1 LRRKFLYVGV
11 AAALLLNIFLF
22 TAKRQHPAKGYVLR
36 VASDTC
42 YCNPLY
48 RIIHLHLSKDGS
60 LTIGPEAVQAN
71 KIATLLAEI
80 YAVRAEHILYL
91 SADVDVP
98 FQNIAKIID
107 LTQDLQFPSP
117 VPDQSALKRV
127 RPMSVEAKLV
137 TKSSID
143 KNCPT
148 GCSNWIK
155 EPRLLPAP

>member
-1 LRRKFLYVGV
+1 MFLYVGV

-22 TAKRQHPAKGYVLR
+22 VAKRQHPAKGYVLR

-42 YCNPLY
+42 SCNPLY

-60 LTIGPEAVQAN
+60 LTIGPEAVQTN

-80 YAVRAEHILYL
+80 YAVRAERILYL
-91 SADVDVP
+91 SADADVP
-98 FQNIAKIID
+98 FQNIADITD
-107 LTQDLQFPSP
+107 LTQNLQFPNP
-117 VPDQSALKRV
+117 VPEQSAPKQA
-127 RPMSVEAKLV
+127 RPVSVEVRLV

-148 GCSNWIK
+148 GCFNWVK
-155 EPRLLPAP
+155 EPRLLLAP